1 MTPMIDLKNIT
12 RDRLGAGGLE
22 WDSELERHAPK
33 LEAARDAILARR
45 NDPNAWLGWTRL
57 PEDSAMLQEVEAL
70 AKSLQGQFDDLIV
83 LGIGGSSLGG
93 LTVITALQHPYRM
106 IQSKGNG
113 VRAHFVDNV
122 DGDVIAG
129 LLEVLDPKRTLV
141 NVISKSGTTTETM
154 SAYLICK
161 MWLQNAVGD
170 AWANHIVAT
179 TDVSKGILRPM
190 VAKYGFKSLP
200 VPADVGGRYSVF
212 CPVGTFPAAMAGLDL
227 SAMMRGAARANAE
240 FSQPALENDALKFAL
255 VNYLFAAHGKNM
267 TVLMPYSTRLRYLP
281 DWFAQLWAE
290 SLGKKVSRTGET
302 VHAGTTPIKTIG
314 TTDQHSQVQLYSEG
328 PTDKLFSFVRV
339 TNSATNAVIPNAEPT
354 EPDMNYLGGKT
365 FHTLL
370 NAEQSATANA
380 LRENGK
386 PNLTINLESV
396 TEEALAQLMQM
407 LMYAT
412 AVMGELWN
420 IDAFDQPGVE
430 LGKKFTYALM
440 GRPGFE
446 ELAKELR
453 DAGVEA

>member
-1 MTPMIDLKNIT
+1 MLNLLNIT
-12 RDRLGAGGLE
+12 RERLGANGLD
-22 WDSELERHAPK
+22 WDAELAANASR
-33 LEAARDAILARR
+33 LEAARDAILARKD
-45 NDPNAWLGWTRL
+45 DPNAWLGWMRL
-57 PEDSAMLQEVEAL
+57 PNDQALLEDVEQL
-70 AKSLQGQFDDLIV
+70 AASLKGQFDDLIV

-106 IQSKGNG
+106 IQTNGNG

-122 DGDVIAG
+122 DGDVIQG
-129 LLEVLDPKRTLV
+129 LLEVLNPKRTLV

-154 SAYLICK
+154 AAYLACK
-161 MWLQNAVGD
+161 TWLQNAVGE
-170 AWANHIVAT
+170 AWADHIVAT
-179 TDVSKGILRPM
+179 TDVQKGILRPM
-190 VAKYGFKSLP
+190 VQKYGFKSLS

-212 CPVGTFPAAMAGLDL
+212 CPVGTFPAAMAGLDVRAL
-227 SAMMRGAARANAE
+227 LRGADRANTDFTKPVA
-240 FSQPALENDALKFAL
+240 QNDALQFAL
-255 VNYLFAAHGKNM
+255 VNALFAAQGKNM

-290 SLGKKVSRTGET
+290 SLGKRVSRDGQTMN
-302 VHAGTTPIKTIG
+302 AGTTPIKTIG

-328 PTDKLFSFVRV
+328 PTDKLFTFVRV
-339 TNSATNAVIPNAEPT
+339 MQSGTSAVIPNAEPS

-386 PNLTINLESV
+386 PNLTIHLESV
-396 TEEALAQLMQM
+396 TEEPLAHLLQT
-407 LMYAT
+407 LMYT
-412 AVMGELWN
+412 VAVMGELWN

-446 ELAKELR
+446 QLAKELLE
-453 DAGVEA
+453 AGVEA

>member
-1 MTPMIDLKNIT
+1 MIDLKNIT
-12 RDRLGAGGLE
+12 RDRLGAGGLD
-22 WDSELERHAPK
+22 WDTELETHAPK
-33 LEAARDAILARR
+33 LEAARDAILSRR
-45 NDPNAWLGWTRL
+45 DDPSAWLGWMRL
-57 PEDSAMLQEVEAL
+57 PDDTAMLESVEVL
-70 AKSLQGQFDDLIV
+70 AKSLQGQFDDVIV

-93 LTVITALQHPYRM
+93 LTVITALQHPYRA
-106 IQSKGNG
+106 IQPDGDHLG
-113 VRAHFVDNV
+113 ARVHFVDNV
-122 DGDVIAG
+122 DGDVISG
-129 LLEVLDPKRTLV
+129 LLEVLIPKRTLV

-154 SAYLICK
+154 AAYLLCK
-161 MWLQNAVGD
+161 TWLQNAVGD

-179 TDVSKGILRPM
+179 TDVEKGILRPM
-190 VAKYGFKSLP
+190 VKKYGFKSLP

-212 CPVGTFPAAMAGLDL
+212 CPVGLFPAAMAGLDVR
-227 SAMMRGAARANAE
+227 AMMRGAARANAE
-240 FSQPALENDALKFAL
+240 FAKPAPLNDALKFAL
-255 VNYLFAAHGKNM
+255 VNYLYAAHGKNM
-267 TVLMPYSTRLRYLP
+267 TVLMPYSTRLRFLP

-328 PTDKLFSFVRV
+328 PNDKLFSFVRV
-339 TNSATNAVIPNAEPT
+339 AASSTQTAIPNAEPT

-386 PNLTINLESV
+386 PNLTISLESV
-396 TEEALAQLMQM
+396 TEEPLAHLMQM
-407 LMYAT
+407 MMYAT

-453 DAGVEA
+453 DAGVEG

>member
-1 MTPMIDLKNIT
+1 MIDLKNIT
-12 RDRLGAGGLE
+12 QEQLGAGGLD
-22 WDSELERHAPK
+22 WDTELETHAAH
-33 LEAARDAILARR
+33 LEAARDAILGRK

-57 PEDSAMLQEVEAL
+57 PDDTAMLQEVETL
-70 AKSLQGQFDDLIV
+70 AKSLQGQFDDVIV

-93 LTVITALQHPYRM
+93 LTVITALQHPYRTF
-106 IQSKGNG
+106 QGRG
-113 VRAHFVDNV
+113 DGARVHFIDNV
-122 DGDVIAG
+122 DGDVISG
-129 LLEVLDPKRTLV
+129 LCSVLNPARTLV

-154 SAYLICK
+154 AAYLYCK
-161 MWLQNAVGD
+161 TWLQSAVGD
-170 AWANHIVAT
+170 AWNNHIVAT

-190 VAKYGFKSLP
+190 VNKYGFKSLP

-212 CPVGTFPAAMAGLDL
+212 CPVGTFPAAMAGLDVQ
-227 SAMMRGAARANAE
+227 AMMQGAAQADAD
-240 FSQPALENDALKFAL
+240 FAKPALENDALKFAL
-255 VNYLFAAHGKNM
+255 VNYLFAARGKNM

-328 PTDKLFSFVRV
+328 PTDKLFTFVRV
-339 TNSATNAVIPNAEPT
+339 TNASTGTVIPNAEPT
-354 EPDMNYLGGKT
+354 EPDMNYMGGKT
-365 FHTLL
+365 FHSLL

-386 PNLTINLESV
+386 PNLTISLDSV
-396 TEEALAQLMQM
+396 TEEPLAHLMQT

-420 IDAFDQPGVE
+420 IDAFNQPGVE

-446 ELAKELR
+446 DLAKELR

>member
-1 MTPMIDLKNIT
+1 MIDLKNIT
-12 RDRLGAGGLE
+12 RDRLGAGGLD
-22 WDSELERHAPK
+22 WDTELETHAAT
-33 LEAARDAILARR
+33 LEAARDAIIGRR
-45 NDPNAWLGWTRL
+45 DDPSAWLGWMRL
-57 PEDSAMLQEVEAL
+57 PEDTAMLEQVEAL
-70 AKSLQGQFDDLIV
+70 AKSLHGQFDDVIV

-93 LTVITALQHPYRM
+93 LTVITSLQHPYRSF
-106 IQSKGNG
+106 QGVGNG
-113 VRAHFVDNV
+113 ARVHFVDNV
-122 DGDVIAG
+122 DGDVIVG
-129 LLEVLDPKRTLV
+129 LCEVLNPARTLV

-154 SAYLICK
+154 AAYLYCK
-161 MWLQNAVGD
+161 TWLQSAIGD
-170 AWANHIVAT
+170 AWNNHIVAT

-190 VAKYGFKSLP
+190 VDKYGFKSLP

-212 CPVGTFPAAMAGLDL
+212 CPVGTFPAAMAGLDVG
-227 SAMMRGAARANAE
+227 AMMRGAARANAD
-240 FSQPALENDALKFAL
+240 FAKPALQNDALKFAL

-328 PTDKLFSFVRV
+328 PNDKLFSFVRV
-339 TNSATNAVIPNAEPT
+339 TNSATSTVIPNAEPT

-386 PNLTINLESV
+386 PNLTISLESV
-396 TEEALAQLMQM
+396 TEEPLAHLMQ
-407 LMYAT
+407 T
-412 AVMGELWN
+412 ADVFHRRDGR
-420 IDAFDQPGVE
+420 IVE
-430 LGKKFTYALM
+430 HRRVRSARRGTGQEVHVCAD
-440 GRPGFE
+440 GS
-446 ELAKELR
+446 AW
-453 DAGVEA
+453 V